1 MDIKKIGIALIFI
14 GIVLSVLFMDN
25 RDYLIP
31 GLTITVLG
39 FFVTLVGFLEEVKKR
54 KEINDQLDKD
64 IVSIIQPL
72 ITKYSN
78 LNKEYKSTL
87 SDEDYANKRL
97 EMNKNLESE
106 LKENLPYLE
115 SREIKKIVIDFNRE
129 QDKMNWFYLFIIFFI
144 LSKSVSS
151 LCDISSGFIPD
162 L

>member
-1 MDIKKIGIALIFI
+1 M
-14 GIVLSVLFMDN
+14 
-25 RDYLIP
+25 
-31 GLTITVLG
+31 
-39 FFVTLVGFLEEVKKR
+39 
-54 KEINDQLDKD
+54 
-64 IVSIIQPL
+64 SIIQPL

-129 QDKMNWFYLFIIFFI
+129 QDKMN
-144 LSKSVSS
+144 
-151 LCDISSGFIPD
+151 
-162 L
+162 